1 MPSILIRDLPNSAAE
16 RLDMLAAQ
24 AKQSRQEYLYNLII
38 EHVGG
43 EDGSPVVGYFPLS
56 RRGSESLE
64 CGSCNKEIDGL
75 PWYGVR
81 ADKTLTGP
89 LCSFCAEE

>member
-1 MPSILIRDLPNSAAE
+1 MPNILIRDLSPEVAE
-16 RLDMLAAQ
+16 RLDMLAAH

-38 EHVGG
+38 DHVGG
-43 EDGSPVVGYFPLS
+43 EEGSPVVGYFALS
-56 RRGSESLE
+56 RRGSEPLE
-64 CGSCNKEIDGL
+64 CGSCDRAIDGA

-89 LCSFCAEE
+89 LCTFCAEE